1 MTSTQ
6 KQLQECLDDIRF
18 SEMFKDSDAPACG
31 GATVEAV
38 GTLGEKH
45 TKMLVKLQE
54 LKGYLEDKIKRER
67 QEEIKCFEQLEQ
79 MEIGRIRPN
88 GEPRWMRA
96 MGYDS
101 AIENRKLVDR

>member
-1 MTSTQ
+1 MTRTQ

-18 SEMFKDSDAPACG
+18 SEMFRDSDAPACG

-45 TKMLVKLQE
+45 TKMLVKLLE
-54 LKGYLEDKIKRER
+54 LRGYLEDKIKRER
-67 QEEIKCFEQLEQ
+67 QEAINCFEQLEQ
-79 MEIGRIRPN
+79 MESGRIKPN
-88 GEPRWMRA
+88 NEPQWLIH

-101 AIENRKLVDR
+101 HYDGRKLIKQ

>member
-31 GATVEAV
+31 GATVETV

-45 TKMLVKLQE
+45 TKMLVKLCE

-67 QEEIKCFEQLEQ
+67 KEEIKCFEQLEQ
-79 MEIGRIRPN
+79 MEIGRIKPN
-88 GEPRWMRA
+88 GEPRWFNP

-101 AIENRKLVDR
+101 HYDGRKLIKQ